1 MKQGSRSFGVLS
13 CKEMEL
19 KPVSFD
25 SARVFCSWSL
35 RAAVLLLIGLCDR
48 TTAAFQS
55 TTAPRFDRFA
65 EQLLGEWKHNP
76 TTERTDTCSTA
87 CCNFGTVEEV
97 IRSCGGAVQGIR
109 EVAVSNNLEG
119 LYLNRANDGFVYWND
134 GTYSFGPTYLQPF
147 ERSQFSTSLALS
159 KSYRALSALTLV
171 RDDSQRIAMEGWQ
184 VHCLSRPVQ
193 QPNSKLEVVPTA
205 VESGNKLLIVWHS
218 QIRGRMPC
226 PCQPW
231 MLPCVQWCI
240 KETEGATKE
249 PSFEGEGRES
259 ESKVVQAWAHARH
272 VTDGG
277 IEFSTGV
284 WCATSG
290 LVKEVRRLYKSNGL
304 LEHVMMLE
312 GSVQ

>member
-1 MKQGSRSFGVLS
+1 
-13 CKEMEL
+13 MEL

-97 IRSCGGAVQGIR
+97 MRSCGGAVQGIR

-159 KSYRALSALTLV
+159 KSYRALSALTL
-171 RDDSQRIAMEGWQ
+171 
-184 VHCLSRPVQ
+184 

-249 PSFEGEGRES
+249 PSFEGEVRES